1 MVSSLSMTTLAAAAS
16 RNGAVSAAR
25 TMSVR
30 AMSSVPT
37 VPNFINGKFTESSTS
52 KWIDV
57 TNPATGEVIAKVPET
72 TQEEMQEAAI
82 GAAEAFK
89 EWRKVSV
96 SNRVRV
102 MLDYQRLIRENMDDL
117 AQTVTR
123 EQGKTLPDARGDVF
137 RGLEVVEH
145 SCAMGTLMMGETL
158 GGVATDLD
166 QYSYREPLG
175 VIAGITPMNFAA
187 MIGLWIIP
195 TALTS
200 GNTCIIKPSEKTPLT
215 AIKLAELAQKAGVPD
230 GALQMIHGAH
240 DAVNFI
246 CDDPRIHAVSF
257 VGSNRAGEYIYDR
270 ATKTGKRAQCNL
282 GAKNHGTILPDA
294 DKEMALDALAGAG
307 LGAAGQRCMAL
318 SVNIFVGEAQE
329 WIPEL
334 VERAKKYK
342 VGPGHEAGSDIG
354 PVIDAA
360 AKERIEHLIT
370 TAEEEGATI
379 LLDGRNHTVE
389 GYEGGSYVGP
399 TIISDVKPH
408 HTCYKEEIFGPVI
421 CVMKADTLDEAIAI
435 TNANPYGNGC
445 SIFTQS
451 GAAARKYQHEI
462 DVGQVGI
469 NAPIPVPLPMF
480 SFTGSRASI
489 RGDLNFYGKA
499 GVHFMTKLKTVTSS
513 WPQSSMRWGAVMPTM
528 DK

>member
-1 MVSSLSMTTLAAAAS
+1 MMMSTMTSTRLTAAARAS
-16 RNGAVSAAR
+16 VQVRDLA
-25 TMSVR
+25 VR

-37 VPNFINGKFTESSTS
+37 VPNFIGGQFSESKTS

-57 TNPATGEVIAKVPET
+57 TNPATGEVIARCPET
-72 TQEEMQEAAI
+72 TPEEMAAATAN
-82 GAAEAFK
+82 AAEVFK
-89 EWRKVSV
+89 TWRNVSV

-102 MLDYQRLIRENMDDL
+102 MLEYQRLIRENMDDL
-117 AQTVTR
+117 AETITM

-145 SCAMGTLMMGETL
+145 SCSMGTLMMGETI
-158 GGVATDLD
+158 GNVARDLD

-175 VIAGITPMNFAA
+175 VVAGIAPMNFAA
-187 MIGLWIIP
+187 MINLWIIP
-195 TALTS
+195 MALTT
-200 GNTCIIKPSEKTPLT
+200 GNTVVLKASEKTPLT
-215 AIKLAELAQKAGVPD
+215 AIKLAKLAQQAGVPD
-230 GALQMIHGAH
+230 GALNLIHGAH
-240 DAVNFI
+240 DCVNFI
-246 CDDPRIHAVSF
+246 CDDEHIKAVSF

-270 ATKTGKRAQCNL
+270 ATKNGKRAQCNL

-294 DKEMALDALAGAG
+294 DKDMALDALAGAG

-318 SVNIFVGEAQE
+318 SVNIFVGESQE

-342 VGPGHEAGSDIG
+342 VGPGHLAGTDIG
-354 PVIDAA
+354 PVIDQA
-360 AKERIEHLIT
+360 AKNRIEDLIT
-370 TAEEEGATI
+370 SAEKEGATI
-379 LLDGRNHTVE
+379 LLDGRNYKVE
-389 GYEGGSYVGP
+389 GYENGSFVGP
-399 TIISDVKPH
+399 TIISDVTPDM
-408 HTCYKEEIFGPVI
+408 TCYKEEIFGPVI
-421 CVMKADTLDEAIAI
+421 CVMKADTLDEAIEI
-435 TNANPYGNGC
+435 TNKNPYGNGC
-445 SIFTQS
+445 AVFTKS

-499 GVHFMTKLKTVTSS
+499 GMQFMTKLKTVTAS
-513 WPQSSMRWGAVMPTM
+513 WPQSTMRWGSVMPTM
-528 DK
+528 DKK